1 MKAATLLVPVLL
13 LTLLNNCQNM
23 IYQKESGNRLFFS
36 IKKWCRDG
44 KSCDMMYS
52 MKKIVLD
59 CLGGDNGL
67 PAMVSGAV
75 TALKQNPELQLV
87 MVGDAEQIKPQVV
100 EFGDRVEIVDT
111 KVNIAMDE
119 HPTTAI
125 RTKTDSSLVLGL
137 EQLKTRNDCG
147 AFVSAGSTGAVLTG
161 GFMKIGRIPGVS
173 RPALCPCMPTLIDGQ
188 EFMLLDAGANMDC
201 SAEQLVQFAIMAN
214 EYKKALGMEK
224 PRVALLNVG
233 AEETK
238 GNEVVKT
245 AHAMLNKLR
254 DAGMINFVGN
264 IEPDHVFQGEVD
276 VVVADGFWGNV
287 LLKSSEGMVK
297 FIFKSL
303 KQIISSSFS
312 AKIGALFLGGKL
324 KKFKAEKMD
333 KTNATI
339 FLGLKKSVVKM
350 HGNADARKVTSAL
363 NYAMTVVD
371 LDLHQRIE
379 PALAQIET
387 VLGENA

>member
-1 MKAATLLVPVLL
+1 
-13 LTLLNNCQNM
+13 
-23 IYQKESGNRLFFS
+23 
-36 IKKWCRDG
+36 
-44 KSCDMMYS
+44 

-67 PAMVSGAV
+67 PAMVAGAV
-75 TALKQNPELQLV
+75 NALKRNPELQLV
-87 MVGDAEQIKPQVV
+87 MVGDESQIRSQVA
-100 EFGDRVEIVDT
+100 EFGDRVEIIDT
-111 KVNIAMDE
+111 KVNITMDE

-137 EQLKTRNDCG
+137 EQLKKREDCG

-161 GFMKIGRIPGVS
+161 GFMKIGRIAGVS
-173 RPALCPCMPTLIDGQ
+173 RPALCPFMPTLIDGQ

-201 SAEQLVQFAIMAN
+201 TAVQLVQFAVMADA
-214 EYKKALGMEK
+214 YKKAMGMEK

-233 AEETK
+233 TEEEK
-238 GNEVVKT
+238 GNEVVKQ
-245 AHAMLNKLR
+245 AHALLNKLR

-264 IEPDHVFQGEVD
+264 VEPYQAFQGAVD
-276 VVVADGFWGNV
+276 VLVADGFWGNV
-287 LLKSSEGMVK
+287 FLKTSEGMAK
-297 FIFKSL
+297 FVFKSL
-303 KQIISSSFS
+303 KSIIKSSLS

-333 KTNATI
+333 KTNATM

-363 NYAMTVVD
+363 EYAMTIVD
-371 LDLHQRIE
+371 LDLSQRIE
-379 PALAQIET
+379 QVLTPVEPL
-387 VLGENA
+387 LGENA

>member
-1 MKAATLLVPVLL
+1 M
-13 LTLLNNCQNM
+13 LN
-23 IYQKESGNRLFFS
+23 
-36 IKKWCRDG
+36 
-44 KSCDMMYS
+44 

-67 PAMVSGAV
+67 PAMVGGALV
-75 TALKQNPELQLV
+75 ALKQNPELQLV
-87 MVGDAEQIKPQVV
+87 MVGDASVIKPQV
-100 EFGDRVEIVDT
+100 EQFGDRVEIIDT

-137 EQLKTRNDCG
+137 EQLKTRDDCG

-173 RPALCPCMPTLIDGQ
+173 RPALCPVMPTLIEGQ

-201 SAEQLVQFAIMAN
+201 TAVQLVQFAVMADA
-214 EYKKALGMEK
+214 YKKAMGMEQ

-233 AEETK
+233 TEETK

-245 AHAMLNKLR
+245 AHAMLIKLHN
-254 DAGMINFVGN
+254 AGIINFVGN
-264 IEPDHVFQGEVD
+264 VEPDQVFKGSVD

-287 LLKSSEGMVK
+287 LLKTSEGMAK
-297 FIFKSL
+297 FVFKSL
-303 KQIISSSFS
+303 KSIIKSSFS
-312 AKIGALFLGGKL
+312 AKIGALFLGRKL

-363 NYAMTVVD
+363 QYAMTVVD

-379 PALAQIET
+379 QAIAKVET
-387 VLGENA
+387 LLGENA

>member
-1 MKAATLLVPVLL
+1 
-13 LTLLNNCQNM
+13 
-23 IYQKESGNRLFFS
+23 
-36 IKKWCRDG
+36 
-44 KSCDMMYS
+44 

-67 PAMVSGAV
+67 PAMVAGAV
-75 TALKQNPELQLV
+75 TALKRNAELHLV
-87 MVGDAEQIKPQVV
+87 MVGNAEQIKPQVA
-100 EFGDRVEIVDT
+100 EFGTRVEIMDA
-111 KVNIAMDE
+111 KVNIAMNE

-137 EQLKTRNDCG
+137 EQLKKREDCG

-173 RPALCPCMPTLIDGQ
+173 RPALCPFLPTLVDSQ

-201 SAEQLVQFAIMAN
+201 TAIQLAQFAIMAN
-214 EYKKALGMEK
+214 EYKKAMGMSE

-238 GNEVVKT
+238 GNEVVKQ
-245 AHAMLNKLR
+245 AHTLLCKLR
-254 DAGMINFVGN
+254 DAGCLNFVGN
-264 IEPDHVFQGEVD
+264 IEPDQVFNGNVD

-303 KQIISSSFS
+303 KKIIASRFS

-363 NYAMTVVD
+363 EYAMTVAD
-371 LDLHQRIE
+371 LDLNQRIE
-379 PALAQIET
+379 QALAHIEPL
-387 VLGENA
+387 LGENA

>member
-1 MKAATLLVPVLL
+1 
-13 LTLLNNCQNM
+13 
-23 IYQKESGNRLFFS
+23 
-36 IKKWCRDG
+36 
-44 KSCDMMYS
+44 

-67 PAMVSGAV
+67 PAMVAGAV

-87 MVGDAEQIKPQVV
+87 MVGDESLIKPQVA

-119 HPTTAI
+119 HPTVAI
-125 RTKTDSSLVLGL
+125 RTKTNSSLVLGL
-137 EQLKTRNDCG
+137 EQLKQREDCG

-173 RPALCPCMPTLIDGQ
+173 RPALCPFLPTLVVNQ

-201 SAEQLVQFAIMAN
+201 TAVQLVQFAVMAN
-214 EYKKALGMEK
+214 EYQKAMGKAK
-224 PRVALLNVG
+224 PRIALLNVG
-233 AEETK
+233 TEETK
-238 GNEVVKT
+238 GNEVVKQ
-245 AHAMLNKLR
+245 AHAILVKLH
-254 DAGMINFVGN
+254 DAGMLNFVGN
-264 IEPDHVFQGEVD
+264 IESDQVMQGNVD

-287 LLKSSEGMVK
+287 LLKSTEGATK
-297 FIFKSL
+297 FVFKSL
-303 KQIISSSFS
+303 KQIIASSFS
-312 AKIGALFLGGKL
+312 AKIGALFLGRRL

-333 KTNATI
+333 KTNATV

-363 NYAMTVVD
+363 QYAMTVAD
-371 LDLHQRIE
+371 LDLSQRIE
-379 PALAQIET
+379 QTLAQVEPL
-387 VLGENA
+387 LGENA